1 MYTFEMNKIAAA
13 VLIGAILAMLSGFV
27 ANVIYQPADKAHGH
41 QEEAKRGYV
50 IEGAEV
56 AADASAGAAPA
67 AETVPDILPLLAAAN
82 VDAGRDAAKKCAA
95 CHTFEKGGANK
106 IGPNLWGVVGSAK
119 GHRVEGF
126 AYSAAMGGMQGT
138 WGYAELAGFLYNP
151 KKYAPGTKM
160 SFAGVKK
167 PEELANIIAYLR
179 SNHDSPPAL
188 PK

>member
-1 MYTFEMNKIAAA
+1 MNSLEKNKIAAA
-13 VLIGAILAMLSGFV
+13 ILIGGVLAMFSGLF
-27 ANVIYQPADKAHGH
+27 ATLIYQPADTHHG

-56 AADASAGAAPA
+56 AADAGAGSAQA
-67 AETVPDILPLLAAAN
+67 AEGAPDILPLLAAAN
-82 VDAGRDAAKKCAA
+82 ADAGKDAAKKCAA

-106 IGPNLWGVVGSAK
+106 IGPNLWNVVNAK
-119 GHRVEGF
+119 QGHRAEGF
-126 AYSAAMGGMQGT
+126 AYSTALSGMQGT
-138 WGYAELAGFLYNP
+138 WDYQHLAEFLYNP

-167 PEELANIIAYLR
+167 PEELANIIAFLR
-179 SNHDSPPAL
+179 TQNDSPPAL